1 MYVLKGF
8 FLNIIFKIFISREL
22 SVLTF
27 IFEFSHIAEIMD
39 MSINPGLAKERRLS
53 KQKVSTH

>member
-1 MYVLKGF
+1 MYILKGF

-27 IFEFSHIAEIMD
+27 IFEFLHTAEIMD
-39 MSINPGLAKERRLS
+39 MSFGLQSLMSE
-53 KQKVSTH
+53 